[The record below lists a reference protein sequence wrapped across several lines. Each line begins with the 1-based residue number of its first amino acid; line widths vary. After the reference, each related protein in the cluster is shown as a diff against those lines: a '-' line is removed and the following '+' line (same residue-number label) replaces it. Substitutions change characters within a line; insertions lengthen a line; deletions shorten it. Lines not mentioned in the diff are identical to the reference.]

1 MSSPGRAMCDQPRLV
16 QRGFS
21 AAAPAQLLQ
30 HQRPACVALASI
42 HKTLTPCPLAPAP
55 CCSSSAAAHAAGAGG
70 GEGGEAPL
78 PPGGCVSAA
87 LLPACLPASRQELA
101 GAMQTCMR
109 CTALPAPAR
118 QAGRLGREQSNALEV
133 PHWSHGATRR
143 LRHGQLLHSQ
153 FVHGPAVGTAWLA
166 LARAASQGQPGACG
180 LRRCT

>member
-42 HKTLTPCPLAPAP
+42 RKTLTPCPLPPAPLPLPPAP

-70 GEGGEAPL
+70 GGGGKAPL

-87 LLPACLPASRQELA
+87 LLPACLPAGENWLA
-101 GAMQTCMR
+101 PC
-109 CTALPAPAR
+109 R
-118 QAGRLGREQSNALEV
+118 QA
-133 PHWSHGATRR
+133 
-143 LRHGQLLHSQ
+143 
-153 FVHGPAVGTAWLA
+153 
-166 LARAASQGQPGACG
+166 
-180 LRRCT
+180 